1 MKIFKPSQGLLD
13 LTQAVLE
20 RSFKDYR
27 LDQLTADHMEVLS
40 GIVFHHM
47 LNLPMA
53 ECDVLTSAFGV
64 GTHEIETLEVIGKEL
79 GMTASETEEFAAEA
93 FQHLVDASWVDILKT
108 LIDIENERAQS

>member
-1 MKIFKPSQGLLD
+1 MKEKPSQGLLN
-13 LTQAVLE
+13 LTRRVLE
-20 RSFKDYR
+20 RSFSDYT

-108 LIDIENERAQS
+108 LIDIENERTQS

>member
-1 MKIFKPSQGLLD
+1 MNKKSLPGLLD

-20 RSFKDYR
+20 RSFSESR
-27 LDQLTADHMEVLS
+27 REQLTRDHMEVLS

-64 GTHEIETLEVIGKEL
+64 GTHEIETLEALGKEL
-79 GMTASETEEFAAEA
+79 GMTVGETREFAFEA
-93 FQHLVDASWVDILKT
+93 FQHLVDASWIDILKT
-108 LIDIENERAQS
+108 LIDIEHERQQS

>member
-1 MKIFKPSQGLLD
+1 MNKKSLPGLLD